1 MTIVGRP
8 GLAGAMLL
16 DTQKYENGENPNPT
30 DSDCRT
36 PDGATFPITLTFT
49 VDVNAA
55 MPKCGVRVV
64 GVINNPLSYGLI
76 RQMGLLFTI

>member
-8 GLAGAMLL
+8 GLAGVMLL

-30 DSDCRT
+30 DSDCKT
-36 PDGATFPITLTFT
+36 TSGATIPITLTVA
-49 VDVNAA
+49 VDANVA

-64 GVINNPLSYGLI
+64 DIIN
-76 RQMGLLFTI
+76 